1 MPGSSASPATPV
13 FVINTIIA
21 DILRE
26 YSAELEE
33 NLKIKD
39 LNSAIISLVKDRYKK
54 HKRIIFNGNGYE
66 QKWVDEARRL
76 GLPNLKNTVEGLPAL
91 IEEDS
96 IQLFERNNVL
106 TRSEVL
112 SRFHVYT
119 DRYNKQS
126 NIEVGTAIRI
136 TRNQV
141 YPFIMKY
148 ISNVSKSIHRSR
160 KIFPDDA
167 LFDLDIEHLKEI
179 IVLKNEMV
187 KLSKELEERYS
198 AAVKIEEGFKRAL
211 FYSNEVLAKLAELRK
226 VVDEIEEKIA
236 TDKWPIPNYYDL
248 LFNL

>member
-1 MPGSSASPATPV
+1 
-13 FVINTIIA
+13 
-21 DILRE
+21 
-26 YSAELEE
+26 
-33 NLKIKD
+33 
-39 LNSAIISLVKDRYKK
+39 
-54 HKRIIFNGNGYE
+54 
-66 QKWVDEARRL
+66 
-76 GLPNLKNTVEGLPAL
+76 
-91 IEEDS
+91 
-96 IQLFERNNVL
+96 
-106 TRSEVL
+106 
-112 SRFHVYT
+112 
-119 DRYNKQS
+119 
-126 NIEVGTAIRI
+126 
-136 TRNQV
+136 
-141 YPFIMKY
+141 MKY